1 MKKDGEVV
9 IGVKVE
15 TKHFEQQI
23 KQTEKELQELEKRF
37 EETQN
42 MKPYKG
48 QEEDLEEL
56 GLKIEKT
63 KNKLVD
69 LNKKQDNVNKADLKI
84 AENSFKDMGSTIEK
98 TKDKLEEVNKTEFK
112 KTENSFEG
120 VSTSIS
126 KIIKKTA
133 KWALAV
139 FGIKIAYNAV
149 KKAVSVLSQYDEQLA
164 TDIEYI
170 QFALASTLKPIIE
183 WLIKAVYQI
192 LQYVGSLI
200 YSMTGINIF
209 ANATAK
215 AFNKSTKEAKKL
227 KKELTGIDKITKLSS
242 DKSETKT
249 PGLDLSKINTKISFD
264 SAMESVNNFIDKA
277 KEIFNRGFD
286 TIKKNILKVLKELGF
301 SDYFI
306 NAVSVTLNGIK
317 EMLNGL
323 IDVIKGVLNIIV
335 GFISGDTKKVKEGI
349 STLIS
354 GLKQIIVGFFDYCI
368 GRLAIAISTI
378 LNLFG
383 KILDAIGN
391 FTKPIGEKLGKIG
404 TTVGKTIKDVITGI
418 PGFLSDTFN
427 KIKGFFEDVGSKAG
441 DLIGGAFEK
450 AINLALDVVETIL
463 NGGISAI
470 NKLKSSLGVVGVSIP
485 KLEKVK
491 IPRLAK
497 GGIVNNP
504 GKGVMVGSA
513 IAGERGA
520 EWVQPLSDTEML
532 RKVGEA
538 IGKFVKVP
546 VDLSVQLDSR
556 TIARVLKEV
565 DNERK
570 FALNGG

>member
-1 MKKDGEVV
+1 MNDGEVI
-9 IGVKVE
+9 IGVGLEDKS
-15 TKHFEQQI
+15 FDQQI
-23 KQTEKELQELEKRF
+23 KETETKLQELEKRF
-37 EETQN
+37 EETKN

-48 QEEDLEEL
+48 QEEDLKEL
-56 GLKIEKT
+56 GLEIEKT

-69 LNKKQDNVNKADLKI
+69 LNKKQANLNKVDLQK
-84 AENSFKDMGSTIEK
+84 AESSFANIGA
-98 TKDKLEEVNKTEFK
+98 
-112 KTENSFEG
+112 
-120 VSTSIS
+120 SIS

-133 KWALAV
+133 VWALAI
-139 FGIKIAYNAV
+139 FGIRSAYSAV
-149 KKAVSVLSQYDEQLA
+149 QKAVGILSQYDTQLA

-183 WLIKAVYQI
+183 WLVKAIYQI
-192 LQYVGSLI
+192 LGYVGSLI
-200 YSMTGINIF
+200 HSITGINIF

-227 KKELTGIDKITKLSS
+227 KKELSGIDKINKLASS
-242 DKSETKT
+242 DTGGAGGTKT
-249 PGLDLSKINTKISFD
+249 PGVDLSKINTKINFN

-277 KEIFNRGFD
+277 KVIFNKGFD

-317 EMLNGL
+317 EMLNGF

-368 GRLAIAISTI
+368 GRLGIAISTI

-391 FTKPIGEKLGKIG
+391 FTKPIGKKLGEIVSS
-404 TTVGKTIKDVITGI
+404 VGQTIKDIITGI
-418 PGFLSDTFN
+418 PDFLSDTFN

-497 GGIVNNP
+497 GGIVNQP
-504 GKGVMVGSA
+504 GRGVMVGSA
-513 IAGERGA
+513 IGGERGP
-520 EWVQPLSDTEML
+520 ELVQPLSDTQML
-532 RKVGEA
+532 EKVGEA
-538 IGKFVKVP
+538 IGRHVKIA
-546 VDLSVQLDSR
+546 VDFTAQMDGR
-556 TIARVLKEV
+556 TVGKVVREV
-565 DNERK
+565 ENSRK

>member
-1 MKKDGEVV
+1 MNDGEVV
-9 IGVKVE
+9 IGVGLE
-15 TKHFEQQI
+15 TKDFEQQI

-42 MKPYKG
+42 MKSYKG
-48 QEEDLEEL
+48 QEQDLEEL
-56 GLKIEKT
+56 GLEIEKT

-69 LNKKQDNVNKADLKI
+69 LNRKQADINKTDLKK
-84 AENSFKDMGSTIEK
+84 AQS
-98 TKDKLEEVNKTEFK
+98 
-112 KTENSFEG
+112 SFEG
-120 VSTSIS
+120 IGASIG

-133 KWALAV
+133 VWALAI
-139 FGIKIAYNAV
+139 FGIRSAYSAV
-149 KKAVSVLSQYDEQLA
+149 QKAVGILSQYDEQLA

-183 WLIKAVYQI
+183 WLIKAVYQV

-242 DKSETKT
+242 DKTDSGGGTKT
-249 PGLDLSKINTKISFD
+249 PGLDLSKINTKINLD
-264 SAMESVNNFIDKA
+264 NAMESINKFIDKA
-277 KEIFNRGFD
+277 KEIFNKGFD
-286 TIKKNILKVLKELGF
+286 TIKKNMTKVLMDLGF
-301 SDYFI
+301 SKDFI
-306 NAVSVTLNGIK
+306 AFFGTMFDGLKMQINGV
-317 EMLNGL
+317 
-323 IDVIKGVLNIIV
+323 IDFIKGVLNIVV
-335 GFISGDTKKVKEGI
+335 GFLSGDSKRVKEGFK
-349 STLIS
+349 TLIN
-354 GLKQIIVGFFDYCI
+354 GIKQILTGAVTYWVGQLGMI
-368 GRLAIAISTI
+368 GTLIW
-378 LNLFG
+378 NLFG
-383 KILDAIGN
+383 KILDTIGSFTRPIGKKLGEIGN
-391 FTKPIGEKLGKIG
+391 TIV
-404 TTVGKTIKDVITGI
+404 TTVKNAITGI
-418 PGFLSDTFN
+418 PKLLSDTFN
-427 KIKGFFEDVGSKAG
+427 KIKGFFVDVGSKAG
-441 DLIGGAFEK
+441 NLIGDAFK
-450 AINLALDVVETIL
+450 NAINLALDAVESIL

-470 NKLKSSLGVVGVSIP
+470 NKLKSSLGVLSVNIP
-485 KLEKVK
+485 KLDKVK

-504 GKGVMVGSA
+504 GRGVMVGSA

-520 EWVQPLSDTEML
+520 EWVQPLSDEQML
-532 RKVGEA
+532 KKVGEA

>member
-1 MKKDGEVV
+1 MNDGEVV
-9 IGVKVE
+9 IGVGLE
-15 TKHFEQQI
+15 TKDFEQQI

-42 MKPYKG
+42 MKSYKG
-48 QEEDLEEL
+48 QEQDLEEL
-56 GLKIEKT
+56 GLEIEKT
-63 KNKLVD
+63 RNKLVD
-69 LNKKQDNVNKADLKI
+69 LNRKQADINKTDLKK
-84 AENSFKDMGSTIEK
+84 AES
-98 TKDKLEEVNKTEFK
+98 
-112 KTENSFEG
+112 SFEG
-120 VSTSIS
+120 ISASIG

-133 KWALAV
+133 MWALAI
-139 FGIKIAYNAV
+139 FGIRSAYSAV
-149 KKAVSVLSQYDEQLA
+149 RKAVSVLSQYDEQLA

-183 WLIKAVYQI
+183 WLIKAVYQV

-242 DKSETKT
+242 DKTDSGGSGTKT

-277 KEIFNRGFD
+277 KGIFNRGFD

-368 GRLAIAISTI
+368 GRLGIAISTI

-391 FTKPIGEKLGKIG
+391 FTKPIGKKLGEIV
-404 TTVGKTIKDVITGI
+404 TTVGKTIKDIITGI
-418 PGFLSDTFN
+418 PNFLSDTFN